1 VSRPHRGGRW
11 SWTAVLLLWGAPALA
26 GEKVELA
33 PFGGLG
39 FGGSFYSTSGRQA
52 YIGAALAYGATLNLA
67 IADNWRV
74 EALYSRQPTDVTQGG
89 GPGFDLTVER
99 YMFGIVEE
107 KGEEPTR
114 FFGSFL
120 LGATRFNP
128 GFGGYH
134 SDVRFTGALTLGLK
148 QYFSRRIGFR
158 AEARGF
164 FVVVES
170 GAGALCSNGAC
181 IFAYSGSGL
190 WQGDVTAGITIG
202 F

>member
-1 VSRPHRGGRW
+1 LTAMLVVHGVS
-11 SWTAVLLLWGAPALA
+11 ALA
-26 GEKVELA
+26 AEKVELA
-33 PFGGLG
+33 PFAGLG
-39 FGGSFYSTSGRQA
+39 YGGSFYSASGRPA
-52 YIGAALAYGATLNLA
+52 YIGADVAYGATLNLA

-99 YMFGIVEE
+99 YMAGIVEE

-120 LGATRFNP
+120 LGATRFDP

-134 SDVRFTGALTLGLK
+134 SDVRFTAALTLGIK
-148 QYFSRRIGFR
+148 RYFSKKVGFR

-170 GAGALCSNGAC
+170 GAGALCTNGSC

-190 WQGDVTAGITIG
+190 WQGDVTAGLTIG

>member
-1 VSRPHRGGRW
+1 VNRLRRRPGW
-11 SWTAVLLLWGAPALA
+11 WTAVLVLCAAPVLPA
-26 GEKVELA
+26 EKVELA

-39 FGGSFYSTSGRQA
+39 YGGSFYTTSGRHA
-52 YIGAALAYGATLNLA
+52 YIGPGVAYGATLNLR

-74 EALYSRQPTDVTQGG
+74 EALYSRQPTDVDQGN
-89 GPGFDLTVER
+89 GPGFDMTVER

-107 KGEEPTR
+107 KGDEPTR

-128 GFGGYH
+128 GFGGFH
-134 SDVRFTGALTLGLK
+134 SDVRFTGALTLGIK
-148 QYFSRRIGFR
+148 QYFSKRVGFR

-181 IFAYSGSGL
+181 LFVYSGSGI
-190 WQGDVTAGITIG
+190 WQGDITAGLTIG

>member
-1 VSRPHRGGRW
+1 VRSPRHARLRP
-11 SWTAVLLLWGAPALA
+11 WTAAFLLWGAPALA

-39 FGGSFYSTSGRQA
+39 YGGSFYSASGGQA
-52 YIGAALAYGATLNLA
+52 YIGADVVYGATLNLA

-99 YMFGIVEE
+99 YMLGIVEE

-134 SDVRFTGALTLGLK
+134 SDVRFTAALTLGIK
-148 QYFSRRIGFR
+148 QYLSKRIAFR

-190 WQGDVTAGITIG
+190 WQGDINAGITIG